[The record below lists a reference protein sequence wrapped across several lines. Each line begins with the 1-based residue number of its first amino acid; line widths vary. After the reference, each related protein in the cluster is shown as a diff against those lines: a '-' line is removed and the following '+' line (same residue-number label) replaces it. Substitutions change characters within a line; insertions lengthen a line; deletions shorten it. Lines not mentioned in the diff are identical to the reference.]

1 MKVSLIFNIQLSV
14 TIWFARDGFPKKNN
28 EASEGWNVY
37 SYDKNISLNNK
48 RWSLEFVADY
58 TQ

>member
-1 MKVSLIFNIQLSV
+1 M